1 MIGVTREQ
9 FNEHRKPVI
18 CLATICV
25 VWINYQLSFVIYTIH
40 VHKTPKTKKRVLWIE
55 EKSREKTSHTH
66 TDIMY
71 KNQRTI
77 TKKELGTRVM
87 CTLRPRWLSHTLLV
101 RFLSSVAVYFS
112 TLFVWFFIYKFRCQG
127 NKISCITIK
136 CCKAR
141 IRIHYCWSVVHS
153 TLDGVFLISFFL
165 YIFCSYS
172 HVKYQREA
180 LKRWLFFFF
189 VFFFIS
195 YSYFEITKYLWQKS
209 IYFESLYY
217 IIIQ

>member
-1 MIGVTREQ
+1 MSYTPYTYTKHPKQRRE
-9 FNEHRKPVI
+9 FCE
-18 CLATICV
+18 
-25 VWINYQLSFVIYTIH
+25 S
-40 VHKTPKTKKRVLWIE
+40 KRRVG
-55 EKSREKTSHTH
+55 KKTSHTH

-153 TLDGVFLISFFL
+153 TLDGVFLISFF
-165 YIFCSYS
+165 YTFSVAI
-172 HVKYQREA
+172 HMWNIRE
-180 LKRWLFFFF
+180 RH
-189 VFFFIS
+189 
-195 YSYFEITKYLWQKS
+195 
-209 IYFESLYY
+209 
-217 IIIQ
+217 